1 MKRIQFVWLAA
12 LPAVSLLSGCT
23 LHGQGSD
30 PATLLEGKWTLEK
43 SFGVTPPEHFSTQ
56 VEKANKQITLKSS
69 WDEPANGQHA
79 LTLMGVTTP
88 QFVIDT
94 TGREQAAQ
102 VGPFVFHYR
111 SMWENGKLITR
122 WTTSEFMG
130 SSFRGTWTRAV
141 SKDGSTQTLDIYAAS
156 SLQMGRAR
164 LIFHRTW
171 L

>member
-1 MKRIQFVWLAA
+1 MKRIQFVWLGL
-12 LPAVSLLSGCT
+12 LPAVSILSGCA
-23 LHGQGSD
+23 LRGQGSD
-30 PATLLEGKWTLEK
+30 PATLLAGKWTLEK
-43 SFGVTPPEHFSTQ
+43 SFGVTPPQNFATQ
-56 VEKANKQITLKSS
+56 VEKGQNQITFKSH
-69 WDEPANGQHA
+69 WDEPANGQHG
-79 LTLMGVTTP
+79 LTLMGVTTS

-111 SMWENGKLITR
+111 SMWENDKLITK

-130 SSFRGTWTRAV
+130 SKFQGTWTRTV
-141 SKDGSTQTLDIYAAS
+141 SKDGSTQTLDIDAS
-156 SLQMGRAR
+156 SNLQMSRAR

>member
-1 MKRIQFVWLAA
+1 MRRIRFVWLAV
-12 LPAVSLLSGCT
+12 LPAFSVLSGCA

-43 SFGVTPPEHFSTQ
+43 SFGVTPPQNFSSQ
-56 VEKANKQITLKSS
+56 VEKAQNQITIKSR
-69 WDEPANGQHA
+69 WDDPQNGQHG

-111 SMWENGKLITR
+111 SAWENGKLITH

-130 SSFRGTWTRAV
+130 SKFQGTWTRAV
-141 SKDGSTQTLDIYAAS
+141 SKDGGTQTLDIDASS
-156 SLQMGRAR
+156 SLQMSRAR